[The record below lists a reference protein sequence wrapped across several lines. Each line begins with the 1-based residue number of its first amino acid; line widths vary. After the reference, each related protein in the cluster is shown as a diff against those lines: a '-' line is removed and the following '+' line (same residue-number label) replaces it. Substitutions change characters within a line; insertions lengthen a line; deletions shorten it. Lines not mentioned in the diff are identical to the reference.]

1 MDGREEKKIQ
11 LEHTVKKNDEKK
23 KPQFDQLTIIKV
35 KLVKV
40 HALDKIAQWLG
51 LETCYFTIAQATKCL
66 KVATCQRWQELL
78 CHFDDLLFFGFSIE
92 REIN

>member
-1 MDGREEKKIQ
+1 MM
-11 LEHTVKKNDEKK
+11 NKK
-23 KPQFDQLTIIKV
+23 KTQFDQLTIIKV

-51 LETCYFTIAQATKCL
+51 LEACYFTIAQATKCL
-66 KVATCQRWQELL
+66 KVATCQRRQELL
-78 CHFDDLLFFGFSIE
+78 GHFDDLLFFGFLIE